1 MGPIFFYNHTGYVD
15 KDKYMS
21 LIDDKTNQELLDSLV
36 EEAAKAQHEL
46 TCSKNDLVK
55 AQSRLRFVLMVLNK
69 LKDR

>member
-1 MGPIFFYNHTGYVD
+1 
-15 KDKYMS
+15 MS

-46 TCSKNDLVK
+46 TCSKNDLAK